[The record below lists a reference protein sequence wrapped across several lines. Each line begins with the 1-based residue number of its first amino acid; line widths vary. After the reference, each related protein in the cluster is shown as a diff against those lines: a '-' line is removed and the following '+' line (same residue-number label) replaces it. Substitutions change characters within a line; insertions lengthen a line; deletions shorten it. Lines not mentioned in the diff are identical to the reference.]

1 MPLTPQDRV
10 LLSRINYLKAYLLL
24 LAVAVFVYL
33 LFLPASELQMA
44 TSVVGIAL
52 CGVFWVTHR
61 LLAFISLLDLELTR
75 LMNALKRTIPEEQ
88 RKELFRN

>member
-1 MPLTPQDRV
+1 MPLTPQDRI
-10 LLSRINYLKAYLLL
+10 LLNRINYLKLYLLL
-24 LAVAVFVYL
+24 LAIAVFVYL
-33 LFLPASELQMA
+33 VFLPASELQMA

-75 LMNALKRTIPEEQ
+75 VMNTLKRTLPEEQ
-88 RKELFRN
+88 RKELFRH